1 MSRLFL
7 SISFLLITLSSFGQ
21 EQAFLDSVLSV
32 PYDGMVS
39 DLARSE
45 KGYTQALE
53 TAQDHSNDSAR
64 AKLLSKL
71 NIIQYLLGNK
81 DESLRLGLQAIE
93 LHEKLGNRNEV
104 GGLYCSIGYGMW
116 RRDLPKANEY
126 MRKGIAIQEALNDS
140 SSLSGS
146 YDNYGVL
153 KEIEE
158 QLDSATFYYNRSLD
172 FKAALNDS
180 IGIPYSLNK
189 LAGVLMIRK
198 DATAAKKLFDQA
210 FEIRSAINDEYGIA
224 ENLIYYGEFQ
234 LEFGQMDSAVFYF
247 NRCIEKAKE
256 VGYPYLIQY
265 SYEQLSEAYT
275 RQGNFDLALSAHRSA
290 VGIKDSLNTET
301 RTKEIALLETRFETE
316 QKEKE
321 NLILKQEKAE
331 DALALSRQR
340 FLIGGLAGA
349 AILILLLGFIFTQRN
364 KQKARAE
371 KDAAIIEER
380 ESGLEGIINATEEE
394 RKRIAKDLHDGIVQT
409 LTGLRLKLDKQIR
422 SLPDLPDEKKSE
434 LKDGIGILDDAIAE
448 TRGISHQMMPRALS
462 EAGLI
467 PALQDMLEK
476 SLGQTN
482 IEFEFEEHGIGD
494 KRFDERKEI
503 SLYRICQELVN
514 NIIKHSEAK
523 AVSVQLLAT
532 KSHLILVV
540 EDNGKGFEYGD
551 PSNQNGIGLMNINTR
566 AQSVHGDV
574 NYQPSPEQGTVATI
588 RVPL

>member
-1 MSRLFL
+1 M
-7 SISFLLITLSSFGQ
+7 
-21 EQAFLDSVLSV
+21 DSVLAV
-32 PYDGMVS
+32 PYDKMVS
-39 DLARSE
+39 DLAKSE
-45 KGYTQALE
+45 KGYT
-53 TAQDHSNDSAR
+53 TAVQLAQENSNDSAQ
-64 AKLLSKL
+64 AKILAKL
-71 NIIQYLLGNK
+71 NIIQYLLGNN
-81 DESLRLGLQAIE
+81 DESLRIGLQAIA
-93 LHEKLGNRNEV
+93 LHEKLGNESEV

-126 MRKGIAIQEALNDS
+126 MRTGIAIQEELNDS
-140 SSLSGS
+140 VALSSA

-158 QLDSATFYYNRSLD
+158 KLDSATFYYNRSLS
-172 FKAALNDS
+172 FKTALNDS

-189 LAGVLMIRK
+189 LAGVLMMEE
-198 DATAAKKLFDQA
+198 DPAGAKSLFDQA
-210 FEIRSAINDEYGIA
+210 YNIRQAISDDYGLA
-224 ENLIYYGEFQ
+224 ENLIYYGEYH
-234 LEFGQMDSAVFYF
+234 LKLGRADSAIFYF
-247 NRCIEKAKE
+247 KRCIEKAE
-256 VGYPYLIQY
+256 DVGYPYLIQY
-265 SYEQLSEAYT
+265 SHEQLAKAYKG
-275 RQGNFDLALSAHRSA
+275 QGNFELAFDAHRSA
-290 VGIKDSLNTET
+290 VSIKDSLNTET

-321 NLILKQEKAE
+321 NLVLKQEKAE
-331 DALALSRQR
+331 DALAISRQR
-340 FLIGGLAGA
+340 LVILGLGSLAV
-349 AILILLLGFIFTQRN
+349 LILLLGFIAIQRN
-364 KQKARAE
+364 KQKAQSE
-371 KDAAIIEER
+371 KDAAIIKER
-380 ESGLEGIINATEEE
+380 ERGLEGIINATEDE

-409 LTGLRLKLDKQIR
+409 LTGLRLKWDKQIR
-422 SLPDLPDEKKSE
+422 GLAELPEEKKAE
-434 LKDGIGILDDAIAE
+434 LKDGVGILDQAIAE

-476 SLGQTN
+476 SLGQTD
-482 IEFEFEEHGIGD
+482 IKFEFEEHGIGD

-540 EDNGKGFEYGD
+540 EDNGKGFEFGD
-551 PSNQNGIGLMNINTR
+551 QSMQNGIGLMNINTR
-566 AQSVHGDV
+566 AQSVDGDV